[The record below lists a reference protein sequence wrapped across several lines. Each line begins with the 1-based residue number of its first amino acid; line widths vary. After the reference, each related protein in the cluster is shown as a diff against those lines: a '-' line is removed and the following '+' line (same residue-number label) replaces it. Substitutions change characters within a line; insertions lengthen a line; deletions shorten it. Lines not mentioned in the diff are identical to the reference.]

1 MADIVKIGN
10 ATLYHGDS
18 REIVPTLQLV
28 DVVVTDP
35 PYGIGE
41 AKKKNK
47 SRSKLAE
54 SKDYG
59 TDSWDDEPAPEW
71 LMLLL
76 RETSRW
82 QIIFGGNFYNLPPT
96 SCWLVWDK
104 ENGQNDFADCELAWT
119 NFPKAV
125 RLKRWMWHGMLRAG
139 GEDRGDHPTQKPIK
153 VMEWALTLIPEPHNT
168 ILDPF
173 MGSGTI
179 GVACANLG
187 RTYIGIE
194 RVQKYFD
201 VSCKRIED
209 AYRQRRMF
217 A

>member
-1 MADIVKIGN
+1 MKIGN

>member
-1 MADIVKIGN
+1 MEKVIIHD

-18 REIVPTLQLV
+18 REIVPTLSPV
-28 DVVVTDP
+28 DAVVTDP

-41 AKKKNK
+41 AKGKNK
-47 SRSKLAE
+47 SRTKLATA
-54 SKDYG
+54 KDYG
-59 TDSWDDEPAPEW
+59 TEDWDNEPAPEW

-76 RETSRW
+76 REQSKW
-82 QIIFGGNFYNLPPT
+82 QVVFGGNFYSLPPS

-104 ENGQNDFADCELAWT
+104 ENGANDFADCELAWT
-119 NFPKAV
+119 NFPKAT
-125 RLKRWMWHGMLRAG
+125 RLKRWMWNGMLRAG

-153 VMEWALTLIPEPHNT
+153 VMEWVLTLIPEPHNT

-194 RVQKYFD
+194 RVRKYFD
-201 VSCKRIED
+201 VSCKRVED
-209 AYRQRRMF
+209 AYRQQRMF

>member
-1 MADIVKIGN
+1 LEKVIIHDAI
-10 ATLYHGDS
+10 LYHGDS
-18 REIVPTLQLV
+18 REIVPILQPV
-28 DVVVTDP
+28 DAVLTDP

-76 RETSRW
+76 REKSRW
-82 QIIFGGNFYNLPPT
+82 QVIFGGNYYKVPPS

-104 ENGQNDFADCELAWT
+104 KNGQNDFADCELAWT
-119 NFPKAV
+119 NFPKAA
-125 RLKRWMWHGMLRAG
+125 RLKRWMWHGMLRDG
-139 GEDRGDHPTQKPIK
+139 GGDRGDHPTQKPVK

-194 RVQKYFD
+194 RVRKYFD

-209 AYRQRRMF
+209 AYRQQRMF

>member
-1 MADIVKIGN
+1 MTPVEIGG
-10 ATLYHGDS
+10 AVLYLADS
-18 REIVPTLQLV
+18 REIVPVLSPV
-28 DVVVTDP
+28 DAVVTDP

-41 AKKKNK
+41 AKKPNK

-59 TDSWDDEPAPEW
+59 SDSWDNEPAPEW

-76 RETSRW
+76 REKSKW
-82 QIIFGGNFYNLPPT
+82 QIVFGGNFYSMPPS

-119 NFPKAV
+119 NFPRAV

-153 VMEWALTLIPEPHNT
+153 VMEWAITLIPEPSET

-173 MGSGTI
+173 MGSGTT

-187 RTYIGIE
+187 RKFIGIE
-194 RVQKYFD
+194 RKQEYFD
-201 VSCKRIED
+201 AACRRIEQ
-209 AYRQRRMF
+209 AYSQKRLF